1 MSEEQEQKTT
11 RFLKF
16 EDLAARLPFSK
27 STLRRRIRDGSI
39 AKYQPGGRGSRLAFH
54 PDLLKAATAMV
65 NAPDPESAP
74 GASAAPLDPLPAVP
88 TPVRSKLPGPTPK
101 WLERIPRSTTNKKE

>member
-1 MSEEQEQKTT
+1 MSKEQAQKTT

-16 EDLAARLPFSK
+16 EDLAAQLPFSK

-54 PDLLKAATAMV
+54 PDVLKAATAMV

-74 GASAAPLDPLPAVP
+74 GASAAQVDPRPAVT
-88 TPVRSKLPGPTPK
+88 TPIRSKLPGPTPK
-101 WLERIPRSTTNKKE
+101 FEFRTF